1 MKYHKG
7 KKFFYN
13 SNSPFEQKILA
24 DLSEKEKKNRIL
36 PGLVTGGSV
45 ANSAYSLGVYM
56 GAKTILL
63 VGQDLAMTGNRT
75 HADGTFQ
82 EKMDEIDV
90 QNGEYLQVDAVG
102 GGKVWTRDD
111 FDRYRKWFED
121 CAKGWSHITMV
132 DATEGGALIHGSKV
146 MTLKRAIAKYCKRD
160 FNVKWHIDRCK
171 KLFQGE
177 NQAFALK
184 YLIDSEKKLAEV
196 KRRAKEGLRS
206 YERMETL
213 LRKPTVTD
221 RELQKALKKVKK
233 VNNYMERDYMAET
246 VMDSLSG
253 IEYTLRPSIYKV
265 QNERKEELLD
275 VAEHGKIIL
284 YAITVGTDEIA
295 ELARKTIIPYARE
308 RQAEA
313 DYVDNKEKIGNAKC
327 ATDKRR
333 VAI

>member
-1 MKYHKG
+1 
-7 KKFFYN
+7 
-13 SNSPFEQKILA
+13 
-24 DLSEKEKKNRIL
+24 
-36 PGLVTGGSV
+36 
-45 ANSAYSLGVYM
+45 
-56 GAKTILL
+56 
-63 VGQDLAMTGNRT
+63 MTGNRT

-177 NQAFALK
+177 YQAFALK

-196 KRRAKEGLRS
+196 KRRAEEGLRS

-221 RELQKALKKVKK
+221 GELQKALKKVKK

-246 VMDSLSG
+246 VMDSLAG
-253 IEYTLRPSIYKV
+253 IDYTLRPGIYKV
-265 QNERKEELLD
+265 HEDRKAELLD
-275 VAEHGKIIL
+275 VAEHGKLVL
-284 YAITVGTDEIA
+284 YAVAVGTDEIA
-295 ELARKTIIPYARE
+295 QLAKETILPYAKAQQSETQRP
-308 RQAEA
+308 
-313 DYVDNKEKIGNAKC
+313 DGKEKAKH
-327 ATDKRR
+327 
-333 VAI
+333 V